1 MNLFIQLLLT
11 VVITCLTIIISVIG
25 IQVFQILHDF
35 KITLKKLNHILDN
48 TETISQTTVRPLV
61 AVNSFFAQVKELVKE
76 TQDEIIEDVPDK
88 LIVASENPK
97 QDKFHKRFFRRSGLP
112 LRVS

>member
-11 VVITCLTIIISVIG
+11 VVITSLTIMVSVLG

-35 KITLKKLNHILDN
+35 RLTLKKLNRILDN
-48 TETISQTTVRPLV
+48 TETMSQTAVRPLV
-61 AVNSFFAQVKELVKE
+61 AVNSFFAQVKDLVKE
-76 TQDEIIEDVPDK
+76 TQDEIIEDTPDK
-88 LIVASENPK
+88 LIVASENSK

-112 LRVS
+112 LRAS